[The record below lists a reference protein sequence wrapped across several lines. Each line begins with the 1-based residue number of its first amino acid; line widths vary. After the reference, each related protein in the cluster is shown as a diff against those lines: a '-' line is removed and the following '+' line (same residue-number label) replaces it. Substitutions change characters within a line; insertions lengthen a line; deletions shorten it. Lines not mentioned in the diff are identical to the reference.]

1 MKKQELS
8 IQVEDIPDLDK
19 RLTESQALSEDIF
32 RSVHEEIEEH
42 DGQDIDEGK
51 SIGANEDIQVPNSE

>member
-51 SIGANEDIQVPNSE
+51 SIGANEDL